1 MNCSPNVTWQDG
13 QLTRAR
19 RWDALCAQGATVWLT
34 GLPSSGKST
43 IGAAIEAQLVERG
56 TRAYLLDGDNLRH
69 GICGDLGFSKADREA
84 NVRRAGELA
93 RLFAD
98 SGAIAIVALV
108 SPHNAIRREVRERHE
123 GEGLPFFEVFV
134 NTPLEVCASRD
145 PKGLYARASSGELTG
160 LTGVDDPYEPPSR
173 PDLELTPDNGV
184 GEAVDAVL
192 GLMGA
197 PAVGAQTVGAQA
209 MGAQAMGAEVV
220 GAQARQDNGRASAQ
234 SLPRPNGLKKA
245 RIA

>member
-1 MNCSPNVTWQDG
+1 MNRSPNVTWQDG

-19 RWDALCAQGATVWLT
+19 RWGALNARGATLWLT

-69 GICGDLGFSKADREA
+69 GICGDLGFSKDDRTA
-84 NVRRAGELA
+84 NVRRAGEIA

-108 SPHNAIRREVRERHE
+108 SPHEAVRREVRERHDSD
-123 GEGLPFFEVFV
+123 GLQFFEVFV
-134 NTPLEVCASRD
+134 NTPLSVCASRD
-145 PKGLYARASSGELTG
+145 PKGLYARASAGELTG
-160 LTGVDDPYEPPSR
+160 LTGVDDPYESPSH
-173 PDLELTPDNGV
+173 PDLELTPNYGV
-184 GEAVDAVL
+184 SEAVTAVL
-192 GLMGA
+192 SLIGA
-197 PAVGAQTVGAQA
+197 PSHH
-209 MGAQAMGAEVV
+209 E
-220 GAQARQDNGRASAQ
+220 NGHPPAHPLQ
-234 SLPRPNGLKKA
+234 EA

>member
-1 MNCSPNVTWQDG
+1 MNRSPNVTWQDG

-19 RWDALCAQGATVWLT
+19 RWGALRTQGATVWLT

-69 GICGDLGFSKADREA
+69 GICGDLGFSKTDRAA

-98 SGAIAIVALV
+98 SGAVAIVALV
-108 SPHNAIRREVRERHE
+108 SPHETVRREVRKRHE
-123 GEGLPFFEVFV
+123 SDGLRFFEVFV

-145 PKGLYARASSGELTG
+145 PKGLYARASAGELTG
-160 LTGVDDPYEPPSR
+160 LTGVDDPYEPPSQ
-173 PDLELTPDNGV
+173 PDLELTPDYDV
-184 GEAVDAVL
+184 GAAVDAVL
-192 GLMGA
+192 ELVGLQ
-197 PAVGAQTVGAQA
+197 PH
-209 MGAQAMGAEVV
+209 
-220 GAQARQDNGRASAQ
+220 RNGRTPGRLEEARSA
-234 SLPRPNGLKKA
+234 
-245 RIA
+245 